1 MISPVDNPLM
11 GTEMVNALGQMQ
23 RQMRDLGQEA
33 GDQVEN
39 PLSLLK
45 NPDLSVQGQEAVS
58 QANEVKGPTAADSV
72 SEFAQMLAQAFEN
85 VNVLQNES
93 AAMQSRFDVGDR
105 SVSLADVMLASQKSS
120 ISFEATLQ
128 VRNRLADAYRSIMQM
143 QI

>member
-1 MISPVDNPLM
+1 MSMSIN
-11 GTEMVNALGQMQ
+11 GLGGASITAQLQQMQ
-23 RQMRDLGQEA
+23 QNLKRLAQGAEQPAYQGPLAQNNLSSAAETANIEQNKAVTESASA
-33 GDQVEN
+33 GDSVG
-39 PLSLLK
+39 LFASMLK
-45 NPDLSVQGQEAVS
+45 D
-58 QANEVKGPTAADSV
+58 
-72 SEFAQMLAQAFEN
+72 AFEN

-128 VRNRLADAYRSIMQM
+128 VRNRMVEVYKTIMQM

>member
-105 SVSLADVMLASQKSS
+105 SITLADVMIASQKSS
-120 ISFEATLQ
+120 ISFEATMQ
-128 VRNRLADAYRSIMQM
+128 VRNKMVDAYKTIMQM